1 MDIEIRRLTQGK
13 KNLDDLM
20 RYLYQHYYQAAHRG
34 FTEEEF
40 WQACSL
46 VARSPLDEIRRYVD
60 TTAEIDYPKYLGYA
74 GLEMDTDYRIH
85 FQQNQDKAPVQL
97 FKQTD

>member
-1 MDIEIRRLTQGK
+1 MAG
-13 KNLDDLM
+13 
-20 RYLYQHYYQAAHRG
+20 
-34 FTEEEF
+34 
-40 WQACSL
+40 
-46 VARSPLDEIRRYVD
+46 SPLDEIRRYVD

-97 FKQTD
+97 FKQTDWKAFSQLRQGIERKNTD

>member
-1 MDIEIRRLTQGK
+1 M
-13 KNLDDLM
+13 
-20 RYLYQHYYQAAHRG
+20 
-34 FTEEEF
+34 
-40 WQACSL
+40 
-46 VARSPLDEIRRYVD
+46 D